1 MQDYFSQC
9 LQDLDIPKHW
19 EDVSYCND
27 ACPSFENNGLMVFI
41 DHKNPSMREVD
52 SWARF
57 LIKKSEDYGYGKY
70 ITETNNWQ
78 VVKAILNMEDK

>member
-1 MQDYFSQC
+1 
-9 LQDLDIPKHW
+9 
-19 EDVSYCND
+19 
-27 ACPSFENNGLMVFI
+27 
-41 DHKNPSMREVD
+41 MREVD